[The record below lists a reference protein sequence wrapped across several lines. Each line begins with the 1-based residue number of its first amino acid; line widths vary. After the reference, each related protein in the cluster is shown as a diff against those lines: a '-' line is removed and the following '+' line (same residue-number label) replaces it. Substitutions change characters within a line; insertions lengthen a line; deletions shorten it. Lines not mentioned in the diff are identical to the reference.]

1 MPKKNMA
8 TLSDNSG
15 PVTREDAIAEDTA
28 AYLVLCSNTI
38 SGIDDALA
46 LLNSRKNSMDTPAD
60 ESRMIEFEIG
70 DQIAKKARVMAIRTA
85 FVANQRAMKAPTIDM
100 SKTAENLLK
109 VLDQMTAANV
119 TASQVVVTSTQ
130 LFKIWQRTEA

>member
-15 PVTREDAIAEDTA
+15 PVTREDAAAEETA
-28 AYLVLCSNTI
+28 AYLVLSSNTI
-38 SGIDDALA
+38 SGIDDALS
-46 LLNSRKNSMDTPAD
+46 LLHSRKNSMETPAD
-60 ESRMIEFEIG
+60 ESRMIEFEIA
-70 DQIAKKARVMAIRTA
+70 DQIAKKARVMALRTA
-85 FVANQRAMKAPTIDM
+85 FVANQRPMKPPTIDM